1 MGIMLVIK
9 MVSKSQHLERAGDG
23 QNGGWKGE
31 KRRKW
36 KGKRKEEV
44 RN

>member
-31 KRRKW
+31 KEGSGKGRGRRK
-36 KGKRKEEV
+36 
-44 RN
+44 